1 MLLNGK
7 WAENWQPVQ
16 NKDEQG
22 RFIRQTSS
30 FRHWITPDGSAGPT
44 GKGGFRAEKGR
55 YHLYVAYICPW
66 ASRTLM
72 ARALKGLSDYISVS
86 VVNPV
91 LTDQGW
97 TFGAYPDADEDKLN
111 GAQYMHQIYTQ
122 VDPQFTGRATVPV
135 LWDKHQHTIVNN
147 ESADILRMLGSA
159 FDHLTGNH
167 LDLYPEAL
175 RSEIDALNDYLYP
188 ALNNGVYQAGFA
200 SSQVAYEEAYHG
212 VFAALD
218 RLESQLADGRSFL
231 LGEQLTEAD
240 IRLWVTLIR
249 FDLAYHS
256 LFKCNR
262 NTLRS
267 MPRLWAYTQRILA
280 MEGIASTVNVD
291 HIKAGYYSIKALN
304 PSGIVPL
311 GPRLDD

>member
-1 MLLNGK
+1 M
-7 WAENWQPVQ
+7 
-16 NKDEQG
+16 
-22 RFIRQTSS
+22 
-30 FRHWITPDGSAGPT
+30 
-44 GKGGFRAEKGR
+44 
-55 YHLYVAYICPW
+55 
-66 ASRTLM
+66 
-72 ARALKGLSDYISVS
+72 
-86 VVNPV
+86 
-91 LTDQGW
+91 
-97 TFGAYPDADEDKLN
+97 
-111 GAQYMHQIYTQ
+111 
-122 VDPQFTGRATVPV
+122 
-135 LWDKHQHTIVNN
+135 
-147 ESADILRMLGSA
+147 
-159 FDHLTGNH
+159 
-167 LDLYPEAL
+167 

-267 MPRLWAYTQRILA
+267 MPQLWAYTQRILA